1 MTLPAI
7 LFGVVL
13 STAYGTAFHFW
24 KGGSLK
30 RLFLYIILAW
40 LGFWGGHF
48 AGGKFGWSFAAVG
61 PINTGSATLGSA
73 VFLFVGE
80 WLSRIEVT
88 RKA

>member
-7 LFGVVL
+7 LFGIVL
-13 STAYGTAFHFW
+13 STVYGTAFHFW

-30 RLFLYIILAW
+30 RLFLFVILAW
-40 LGFWGGHF
+40 IGFWIGHF
-48 AGGKFGWSFAAVG
+48 TGVRLGWSFAAIG
-61 PINTGSATLGSA
+61 QINTGLATLGSA

-88 RKA
+88 HK

>member
-7 LFGVVL
+7 LFGIVL

-24 KGGSLK
+24 KGGSLQ
-30 RLFLYIILAW
+30 RLFLYVILAW
-40 LGFWGGHF
+40 IGFWIGHIV
-48 AGGKFGWSFAAVG
+48 ATVLGWSFAAVG
-61 PINTGSATLGSA
+61 PINTGLATFGSA

-88 RKA
+88 RK

>member
-48 AGGKFGWSFAAVG
+48 AGGKLGWSFASVG